1 MFRQYLSL
9 PMHSLPPRFA
19 LRLFRAFG
27 SWRTQPCLVSFRL
40 LLATMVFEM
49 TYSICYII
57 LFSDFDLGPLV
68 NDFPVTIELMWNIEW
83 ADDHQEQRMRDG
95 DVIPPC

>member
-27 SWRTQPCLVSFRL
+27 SWRTQPCLVPATSGDHGLRDDILDQLHHSFLRFRL
-40 LLATMVFEM
+40 GSPCQRLPR
-49 TYSICYII
+49 
-57 LFSDFDLGPLV
+57 D
-68 NDFPVTIELMWNIEW
+68 NR
-83 ADDHQEQRMRDG
+83 ADVEYRMG
-95 DVIPPC
+95 